1 METVPTGM
9 DAKVTKFIIP
19 NLEDPNTAGGH
30 GDRAHRRGR
39 QGHQEFIIP
48 NLKTPTPQVGM
59 EIVPIGVDA
68 KGNVDIGQ
76 LREKA
81 SHYKDRCAVLSA

>member
-1 METVPTGM
+1 
-9 DAKVTKFIIP
+9 
-19 NLEDPNTAGGH
+19 
-30 GDRAHRRGR
+30 
-39 QGHQEFIIP
+39 
-48 NLKTPTPQVGM
+48 M

-81 SHYKDRCAVLSA
+81 AHYKDRCVLRTAWRKV